1 MRHVSRLTSLA
12 TVMHADRYQEVPASS
27 GYKSQRRN
35 RMEGEGEDREDTT
48 EKRKKTKKERGET

>member
-1 MRHVSRLTSLA
+1 
-12 TVMHADRYQEVPASS
+12 VPASS